1 MLLLREL
8 PGRSLLPRLTLPS
21 PVKGAN
27 RKLGSTFEA
36 CSHFFARL
44 LLGVIG
50 RGVARR
56 GKQLQMQILF
66 FLSRNVGSSPLM
78 CSVRPTWDSWSR
90 LARNFLGVGG
100 IAQMRSDRSWWWML
114 IRFVSPSYAS
124 CFSRRQRLRVDNFF
138 SVIWK
143 VFLDVNTTFY
153 LVQDE
158 SGWPNIDVNNDF
170 Q

>member
-1 MLLLREL
+1 MQLLREL

-50 RGVARR
+50 RGVALRGRR
-56 GKQLQMQILF
+56 LQMQILF
-66 FLSRNVGSSPLM
+66 FCRATLDPVHWCAVSGQLGTLGHDWRAILLELEEL
-78 CSVRPTWDSWSR
+78 RRWDQI
-90 LARNFLGVGG
+90 G
-100 IAQMRSDRSWWWML
+100 RSWWML

-124 CFSRRQRLRVDNFF
+124 CFSRRQRLKVDNFF
-138 SVIWK
+138 SVISK
-143 VFLDVNTTFY
+143 VFLNVKTILY
-153 LVQDE
+153 LVQD
-158 SGWPNIDVNNDF
+158 SPILM
-170 Q
+170 